1 MCFRETSQ
9 MRQLLAISTSVLLSV
24 AALGAMQ
31 RKVERTS
38 AAGPKSGDNP
48 SPVVVEL
55 FTSEGCSSCPP
66 ADALL
71 LKLMERQRPEQEP
84 IVALEEHVDYW
95 DQLGWRDPFSSR
107 EWTERQEDY
116 AASFGNGNV
125 YTPQMVVD
133 GRLEFVGSREWEAK
147 RVIEEQ
153 ARKPKASVSVTPA
166 HSSDG
171 KERFSVHVGKLTDS
185 RPDDTPEVWF
195 AITETGLHS
204 EVTRGEN
211 AGEHLYHAAIVRTL
225 RKLGVVNAKDP
236 ETSFTG
242 EASAAFDRGWKRDNL
257 RAVVFVQEKNSRQIV
272 GAAETKVA

>member
-1 MCFRETSQ
+1 

-24 AALGAMQ
+24 VALGAMR
-31 RKVERTS
+31 RKVEKTPG
-38 AAGPKSGDNP
+38 AGPKSADNP

-71 LKLMERQRPEQEP
+71 LKFMETQRPEKTS

-95 DQLGWRDPFSSR
+95 DQLGWRDPFSSH
-107 EWTERQEDY
+107 EWTWRQENY
-116 AASFGNGNV
+116 AATLGKGKGNV

-133 GRLEFVGSREWEAK
+133 GRVEFVGSREWEAK

-153 ARKPKASVSVTPA
+153 ARRPKASVSLSPA
-166 HSSDG
+166 NSRDG
-171 KERFSVHVGKLTDS
+171 KERFTVHVGKLTDS
-185 RPDDTPEVWF
+185 RADDTPEVWL

-211 AGEHLYHAAIVRTL
+211 AGEDLHHAAVVRML
-225 RKLGVVNAKDP
+225 QKIGVANAKDP
-236 ETSFTG
+236 ETSFAG
-242 EASAAFDRGWKRDNL
+242 EAAVAFNRGWKRDNL

-272 GAAETKVA
+272 GAAETKVTP

>member
-1 MCFRETSQ
+1 

-24 AALGAMQ
+24 VALGAMQ
-31 RKVERTS
+31 RQVEKTS
-38 AAGPKSGDNP
+38 GAGPKSADDP
-48 SPVVVEL
+48 PPVVVEL

-71 LKLMERQRPEQEP
+71 LKLMEKQRPEKAA

-107 EWTERQEDY
+107 EWTGRQESY
-116 AASFGNGNV
+116 AATFSRGNV

-133 GRLEFVGSREWEAK
+133 GRVEFVGSREWEAK

-153 ARKPKASVSVTPA
+153 ARKAKASVSVTPA
-166 HSSDG
+166 NSGDG
-171 KERFSVHVGKLTDS
+171 KERFSVHVGRL
-185 RPDDTPEVWF
+185 PDPGAGDTPEVWL
-195 AITETGLHS
+195 AVTETGLHS

-211 AGEHLYHAAIVRTL
+211 AGEDLHHAAVVRML
-225 RKLGVVNAKDP
+225 RKIGVANAKDP

-272 GAAETKVA
+272 GAAETKVAP